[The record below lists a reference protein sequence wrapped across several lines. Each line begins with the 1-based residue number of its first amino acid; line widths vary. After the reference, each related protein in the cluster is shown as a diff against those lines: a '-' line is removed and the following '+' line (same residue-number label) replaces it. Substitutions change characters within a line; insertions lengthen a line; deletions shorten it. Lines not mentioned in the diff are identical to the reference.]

1 MKTKAWSSL
10 ARGLVTTVALGTTVL
25 TDTLAR
31 PANAQ
36 QTSLH
41 QEEEQEYETFLGSD
55 QPMADSSH
63 ESFLDHVTYNDDEA
77 AKPGRVLELDV
88 HVKPRGDV
96 D

>member
-41 QEEEQEYETFLGSD
+41 
-55 QPMADSSH
+55 
-63 ESFLDHVTYNDDEA
+63 
-77 AKPGRVLELDV
+77 
-88 HVKPRGDV
+88 
-96 D
+96 